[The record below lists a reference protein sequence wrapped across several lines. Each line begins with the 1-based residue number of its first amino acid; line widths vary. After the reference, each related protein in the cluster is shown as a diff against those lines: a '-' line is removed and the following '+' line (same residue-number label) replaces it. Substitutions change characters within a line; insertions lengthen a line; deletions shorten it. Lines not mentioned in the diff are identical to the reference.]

1 MRIRKNAKLS
11 PLLFSSH
18 ASAPEALQTHVCQLN
33 QSPWDVI
40 PFPHQDSHNHQT
52 EGEDSFTGN
61 GSLGDSIGAVERKLS
76 KVSCRRIVKF
86 LVVIILYSSVA
97 SMMDMSE
104 EKASVITVKAENMA
118 IVEDDDDD
126 DDNYTMKDCNSKVFD
141 DNNVIDQRNLY
152 CQKNDGKG
160 WQCKKLPKPGHSFC
174 EHHLSL
180 VRSSYAAVSSSKK
193 SASSSTRALNAD
205 AGTRRLRGRTKK
217 GTSSTSNPYE
227 YYYYSGFG
235 PLWGRKRGGGGGDK
249 GSESKVVV
257 ENSITSATNQ
267 TPSSTPSSSSQIDNE
282 EFDYVDDDDVDDDE
296 DGDDGSG
303 GDSGKKRIRKPV
315 KARSLKSLM

>member
-1 MRIRKNAKLS
+1 
-11 PLLFSSH
+11 
-18 ASAPEALQTHVCQLN
+18 
-33 QSPWDVI
+33 
-40 PFPHQDSHNHQT
+40 
-52 EGEDSFTGN
+52 
-61 GSLGDSIGAVERKLS
+61 
-76 KVSCRRIVKF
+76 
-86 LVVIILYSSVA
+86 
-97 SMMDMSE
+97 MMDMSE

-118 IVEDDDDD
+118 IIEDDNDD
-126 DDNYTMKDCNSKVFD
+126 DDNYTIKDCNSKVFD
-141 DNNVIDQRNLY
+141 NNNGNDQRNFY

-160 WQCKKLPKPGHSFC
+160 WQCKKLAKPGHSFC

-193 SASSSTRALNAD
+193 SAYSTTALNAD

-235 PLWGRKRGGGGGDK
+235 PLWGRKRGGGDK

-257 ENSITSATNQ
+257 DNSTTSATNQ
-267 TPSSTPSSSSQIDNE
+267 TPSSTPSSSSQIDTK

-296 DGDDGSG
+296 DDDDCSG
-303 GDSGKKRIRKPV
+303 GDTGKKRVRKPV